1 MILFKVQSSY
11 NNAQIP
17 GDSDRLCVLLQG
29 AKVKTSLTK
38 HINIHSDDDD
48 DDNKENDDTDGNTS
62 AASGKKGI
70 TVLPGYKN
78 WNKQQIPEFWTFESF
93 IKYL

>member
-1 MILFKVQSSY
+1 MILFKMLSSY
-11 NNAQIP
+11 NHAKSP
-17 GDSDRLCVLLQG
+17 GDSDKLCVLLQG

-48 DDNKENDDTDGNTS
+48 DDNKENEDADGNTL

-70 TVLPGYKN
+70 TVILGYTN
-78 WNKQQIPEFWTFESF
+78 WNKWQVPEF
-93 IKYL
+93 